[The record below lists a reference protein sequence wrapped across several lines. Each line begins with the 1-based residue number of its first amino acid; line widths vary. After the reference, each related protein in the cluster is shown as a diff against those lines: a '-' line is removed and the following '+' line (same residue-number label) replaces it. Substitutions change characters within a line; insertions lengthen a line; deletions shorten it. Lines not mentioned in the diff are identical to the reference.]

1 MRSIKHIFVSIAAL
15 LAVIGTSFSKTYS
28 IAPNDTFKTS
38 GMMEDQQTLTISQLN
53 TSSNTITLEWEKI
66 SESVPV
72 SWEASVCDN
81 RICYA
86 ILQDTGTM
94 NPVAPSETGFLLL
107 HITGHVNYGTA
118 VIRYAV
124 WDINNPALKD
134 TLTYILTVDQNS
146 GIAETNNNKIFTVYP
161 NPTKDQINIA
171 SGFQA
176 GFTYS
181 VINLTGEEVQSG
193 HSEVNSVIFST
204 GNFPSGIYF
213 LKLTPVDSGID
224 NKFFIQKIIIQ

>member
-1 MRSIKHIFVSIAAL
+1 MRSIKHIFVSVAAIL
-15 LAVIGTSFSKTYS
+15 SVIGNSFSQTFS
-28 IAPNDTFKTS
+28 ITPNDTFKTS

-53 TSSNTITLEWEKI
+53 TSSNVITLEWEKL

-72 SWEASVCDN
+72 GWEASVCDN

-86 ILQDTGTM
+86 ILEDTGTM
-94 NPVAPSETGFLLL
+94 NPVAPSEMGFLLL

-124 WDINNPALKD
+124 WDITNPALKD

-146 GIAETNNNKIFTVYP
+146 GIAETANSKIFTIYP
-161 NPTKDQINIA
+161 SPAKGQINIV

-181 VINLTGEEVQSG
+181 VINLTGEEVQTG
-193 HSEVNSVIFST
+193 HSDVNSVIFST
-204 GNFPSGIYF
+204 GNFPSGIYL
-213 LKLTPVDSGID
+213 LKLSPVDSGID